1 MKTYKQRFNEELGYD
16 SPPRGWQSPSGD
28 EEQR

>member
-16 SPPRGWQSPSGD
+16 KD
-28 EEQR
+28 EDHSLKELKRYY